1 MKLNTHSLRIN
12 IIIFLASLVF
22 SNYAYAEEFLYEDAY
37 SNATEYTLE
46 STSTPWSLLAG
57 ESLSDLARLLYPNS
71 KQMQKRFISKSLQL
85 SRHIQPNLNPSDRAD
100 QMTVIIIPNIKF
112 LGTGSAKSKDSRTNL
127 VGKQAKNYASQDA
140 LAPNA
145 TQQKAYDYL
154 LIKNTFLKEELI
166 KLNAKLL
173 ALVELLAS
181 LKIELM
187 RLLAQVDIQSAQ
199 VPSTASAGESSIE
212 SAALGHH
219 VAGSVTNA
227 SPKAAKYLLQPILT
241 VLFVLSLFL
250 ALAFFN
256 QQQKNF
262 LNPRNVYLRAK
273 RSYGNMKA
281 ELFNDNSFLK
291 TKRSPTIFASD
302 FPLEPVV
309 KSEYSGSMIVTD
321 LSDVGIPHFED
332 DAAQALEQAKIFL
345 AIQREDEAIK
355 LLKAQISAAPKATL
369 QHWLLLLDIYRK
381 TNQKAEFMQYAKLLH
396 ENFNVMMPSWDSST
410 LPSAINSSLEAF
422 AHISTKMTQL
432 WANCEKEAQ
441 KISQTKSYL
450 DELLLDN
457 RNNERSGFSF
467 EVFKEIILLR
477 DMLDVREKLEF
488 AD

>member
-71 KQMQKRFISKSLQL
+71 KQMQQRFISKSLQL

-145 TQQKAYDYL
+145 TQQKTYDYL

-241 VLFVLSLFL
+241 VLF
-250 ALAFFN
+250 
-256 QQQKNF
+256 
-262 LNPRNVYLRAK
+262 
-273 RSYGNMKA
+273 
-281 ELFNDNSFLK
+281 DNSFLK

>member
-1 MKLNTHSLRIN
+1 MKLNTHLLRIN

-22 SNYAYAEEFLYEDAY
+22 SIYASAEEFLYEDGY
-37 SNATEYTLE
+37 SNTTEYTPE

-71 KQMQKRFISKSLQL
+71 KQMQQRFIAKSLEL
-85 SRHIQPNLNPSDRAD
+85 SRHIQPDLNPSERAH
-100 QMTVIIIPNIKF
+100 QLTVIIIPNIKF
-112 LGTGSAKSKDSRTNL
+112 LGTGSTKSKGNRSNL
-127 VGKQAKNYASQDA
+127 VAKQSKDHFSQET
-140 LAPNA
+140 LVPNA
-145 TQQKAYDYL
+145 TQQKAFDYL
-154 LIKNTFLKEELI
+154 LIRNTSLKEELI

-173 ALVELLAS
+173 TLLESFAS

-187 RLLAQVDIQSAQ
+187 RLLAQVEIQSAH
-199 VPSTASAGESSIE
+199 VSSSASTGESSIE
-212 SAALGHH
+212 SAAWGHPASP
-219 VAGSVTNA
+219 VINA

-273 RSYGNMKA
+273 RSYGNIRG

-302 FPLEPVV
+302 FPLEPVA

-369 QHWLLLLDIYRK
+369 QHWLLLMDIYRK

-396 ENFNVMMPSWDSST
+396 ENFNVVMPSWDSTT

-422 AHISTKMTQL
+422 THISAKMTQL

-441 KISQTKSYL
+441 RISQTKSYL

-477 DMLDVREKLEF
+477 NMLDVREKLEF
-488 AD
+488 VD